1 MFAHSW
7 EGHYDAQLPKTQA
20 PALSER
26 RHSARPVLTKRELF
40 GIVKAQETSSSC
52 SKIDV
57 GVHHASEG
65 WNVSTETEE
74 LDFGLRSNDSCFA
87 GLDETPAGN
96 DTARKALSAN
106 AASPAV
112 AVALP
117 FRVAIVESEEDL
129 LRVQQLRQ
137 AAYGHH
143 LPALAAHF
151 GKSDPV
157 DRWPDVTVFYAEDKA
172 SGRVVGSARLQ
183 CNRARPLQIEQS
195 ITLPEILRGRLLAEI
210 TRMTVI
216 SGYPQP
222 VKLALV
228 KAIHLYC
235 VALQISG
242 IVCASRPSLMRQ
254 YLNLGFE
261 DLYGDDRLV
270 PMAHG
275 SNLDHRVLF
284 RDPVTSEA
292 HHRARRHP
300 DYDFVFRAYHPDI
313 EVFNRVAR
321 AADALRIA
329 GDAPRYSRAA

>member
-1 MFAHSW
+1 
-7 EGHYDAQLPKTQA
+7 
-20 PALSER
+20 
-26 RHSARPVLTKRELF
+26 
-40 GIVKAQETSSSC
+40 
-52 SKIDV
+52 
-57 GVHHASEG
+57 
-65 WNVSTETEE
+65 VSRNDES
-74 LDFGLRSNDSCFA
+74 LDFGTRSNDSHFA
-87 GLDETPAGN
+87 GLDV
-96 DTARKALSAN
+96 
-106 AASPAV
+106 PAV
-112 AVALP
+112 ASAPERAVSLAGVARTGAGVPLP

-143 LPALAAHF
+143 LPALAANF
-151 GKSDPV
+151 GKPDPV
-157 DRWPDVTVFYAEDKA
+157 DRWPDVTIFYAEDKA

-183 CNRARPLQIEQS
+183 CNRTRPLQIEQS
-195 ITLPEILRGRLLAEI
+195 TVLPERLRGRLLAEI

-228 KAIHLYC
+228 KAVHLYC
-235 VALQISG
+235 VALQIGG

-261 DLYGDDRLV
+261 DLYGDERLV

-292 HHRARRHP
+292 HHRARQHP
-300 DYDFVFRAYHPDI
+300 DYDFVFRTYHPDI
-313 EVFNRVAR
+313 EVFDRVAR
-321 AADALRIA
+321 AADPLRIPA
-329 GDAPRYSRAA
+329 VEPRYSRAA